1 MHGASE
7 VVVTLLT
14 QYGVQPHIFDIQG
27 NTPLHYA
34 SVSYHPN
41 ALALVKVLVTQYG
54 ADVIV
59 KNAVGQTA
67 YDVSVKDPIRHFLL
81 PLQLQK
87 ETQQCLD
94 NGGVGLP
101 QGIAMWGLARTAG
114 MGLPPPPMMGGSPP
128 PQVAVGQHQN
138 AAAAPMSPYVVNNG
152 TQQPQPQYEHQQP
165 PKANPAPH
173 IYARSGQSAAALN
186 TKNKNKYR
194 ADGFNSSDN
203 DSSLQAKYGHDK
215 GQQIANKNLG
225 VSPNRTVP
233 SPPNGNATAA
243 VTANPYADGYHA
255 AVRGMN
261 RYPTYDAVSDTVG
274 QHGGY
279 AAASN
284 HTGGYGMNAPVA
296 AAATPQ
302 YSMFIPAGAVP
313 VTGHYQQQQQ
323 QQPTNNVYPNQTT
336 TQQSNYQEPFQ
347 QQQHQQQQEQ
357 QHQPQ
362 PQPNNQ
368 YSQSPSNDVTYQ
380 GQQYHQDQYHQQNN
394 LSLVQ
399 PVVVAE
405 QQNHQYSS
413 YPTATSNAT
422 TVYQGQQQDQQQQ
435 QQQQPA
441 QQQINSYSIPASTQ
455 EPI

>member
-1 MHGASE
+1 
-7 VVVTLLT
+7 
-14 QYGVQPHIFDIQG
+14 
-27 NTPLHYA
+27 
-34 SVSYHPN
+34 
-41 ALALVKVLVTQYG
+41 
-54 ADVIV
+54 
-59 KNAVGQTA
+59 
-67 YDVSVKDPIRHFLL
+67 
-81 PLQLQK
+81 
-87 ETQQCLD
+87 
-94 NGGVGLP
+94 
-101 QGIAMWGLARTAG
+101 

-128 PQVAVGQHQN
+128 PQIAVGQHQN

-165 PKANPAPH
+165 PNANPAPH

-186 TKNKNKYR
+186 TNNKNKYR

-215 GQQIANKNLG
+215 GQHIANNNLG

-302 YSMFIPAGAVP
+302 YSMFIPAGAVS
-313 VTGHYQQQQQ
+313 VTGHHQQQQQ

-405 QQNHQYSS
+405 QQNHQYPS

-422 TVYQGQQQDQQQQ
+422 TVYQGQQQYQQQQQQ